1 MVRTTASA
9 VPKQDIHLGA
19 DPSRR
24 SHHVIFH
31 VKVKFSV
38 IKYLKKIRI
47 SKLPRFT
54 SNIINLWQL
63 ILENQKKLNI

>member
-9 VPKQDIHLGA
+9 VPKQDIHHCA

-31 VKVKFSV
+31 VKVLKF
-38 IKYLKKIRI
+38 
-47 SKLPRFT
+47 
-54 SNIINLWQL
+54 
-63 ILENQKKLNI
+63 